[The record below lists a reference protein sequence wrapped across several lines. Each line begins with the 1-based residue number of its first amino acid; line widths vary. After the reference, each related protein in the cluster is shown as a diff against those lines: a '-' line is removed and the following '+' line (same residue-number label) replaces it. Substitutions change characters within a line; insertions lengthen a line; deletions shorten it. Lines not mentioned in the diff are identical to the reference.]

1 MGLASQ
7 ALDAMPTN
15 DMALAG
21 DKIPDLSLG
30 NPLTNFDNRTAKLVA
45 DYSGGLY
52 PTSRPR
58 VPIVDMEIGTTNRC
72 CLKFDLYTS
81 GPNQRFGNIN
91 YFNAGFRSR
100 LCDRFHCDKF
110 YSPGTLSVVLK
121 VAVLPLNAGEG
132 AKPQIGR
139 QISAFIADQLRSNT
153 EADIQSVSFLTQIE
167 QDGVARTAFVNI
179 SDGMIDADQ
188 LKDLFTQSAV
198 DISMDGLVKPTDTG
212 LELSVRFTNKDN
224 LEGGEVTT
232 YAFNPSDVFD
242 VLHKMVKKLAEA
254 GQIDLP
260 EALSG
265 ENMEFGT
272 DNPEV
277 FLKFLEG
284 YDALNYIQQANGLVA
299 REFNPESAIATLI
312 EAVEGDKEFEGPYQV
327 LVGLCRACTAYQ
339 IGSFELIEKTLLTA
353 TEIVPEDFG
362 AFFALGELYQAAN
375 QVPKAIDYFEKA
387 SQLNPEDPA
396 ILNRLGNAQANM
408 NMFVN
413 AERNFKKAIEME
425 GPEKPS
431 MDFLTGVLNASGR
444 NHEVPALWKGI
455 IDQDSQ
461 NANAH
466 AKYAISLI
474 QNNKQEEGERAFET
488 GLEVLEDNLLIKRYY
503 APYLA
508 QNNDLD
514 RAMDFYEDCIDASA
528 TDVPLLVEYAQTL
541 QAADREFEIPQ
552 VLQTILKSNPDPNT
566 RANTQ
571 AWLIELEQPKRVES
585 VQLAQEKLAGGDAEG
600 AIRDLKPLKNWLA
613 DYWKMWAVL
622 SSAFNKLGDHVEAE
636 AAAKHLL
643 EIFPGCEPAYGE
655 MREALNGQDKHEEA
669 WQFMQYAFAN
679 NQQSFGVFINLG
691 IAAKRA
697 GHTEEA
703 KQITEQINGVV
714 SQNPEMQEEL
724 KDILAE
730 LQQ

>member
-1 MGLASQ
+1 
-7 ALDAMPTN
+7 
-15 DMALAG
+15 
-21 DKIPDLSLG
+21 
-30 NPLTNFDNRTAKLVA
+30 
-45 DYSGGLY
+45 
-52 PTSRPR
+52 
-58 VPIVDMEIGTTNRC
+58 
-72 CLKFDLYTS
+72 
-81 GPNQRFGNIN
+81 
-91 YFNAGFRSR
+91 
-100 LCDRFHCDKF
+100 
-110 YSPGTLSVVLK
+110 VLK

-139 QISAFIADQLRSNT
+139 QISAFVADHLRSNT
-153 EADIQSVSFLTQIE
+153 EADIQSVSFLTQVE
-167 QDGVARTAFVNI
+167 QDGVSRTAFVNI
-179 SDGMIDADQ
+179 SDGLIEPDQ
-188 LKDLFTQSAV
+188 LKDLFSQSAV
-198 DISMDGLVKPTDTG
+198 DIAMDGMVKSSDG
-212 LELSVRFTNKDN
+212 NLEVTVRLTEKDN
-224 LEGGEVTT
+224 LENGEAIT
-232 YAFNPSDVFD
+232 YPFGSEQVFETMQKI
-242 VLHKMVKKLAEA
+242 VRRLAEA
-254 GQIDLP
+254 AKIGLP
-260 EALSG
+260 ELMATG
-265 ENMEFGT
+265 TMEFGT

-299 REFNPESAIATLI
+299 REFNPEGAIGTLL
-312 EAVEGDKEFEGPYQV
+312 EAVNEDKEFDGPYQV

-339 IGSFELIEKTLLTA
+339 IGSFELIEQTLIKLT
-353 TEIVPEDFG
+353 ESVPEDFG

-387 SQLNPEDPA
+387 SQINPEDPA

-431 MDFLTGVLNASGR
+431 MDFLTGVLNATGR
-444 NHEVPALWKGI
+444 NHEVPSLWKSI
-455 IDQDSQ
+455 IDADGQ

-466 AKYAISLI
+466 AKYATSLI
-474 QNNKQEEGERAFET
+474 QNEKKDEGERAFET

-508 QNNDLD
+508 QNGDLD
-514 RAMDFYEDCIDASA
+514 RAMDFYEDCIDTAPN
-528 TDVPLLVEYAQTL
+528 DVPLLVEYAQTL

-585 VQLAQEKLAGGDAEG
+585 VQLAQEKLSAGDAEG

-636 AAAKHLL
+636 AAAKQLL

-655 MREALNGQDKHEEA
+655 LREALNGQEKHEEA
-669 WQFMQYAFAN
+669 WQFMQFAFN
-679 NQQSFGVFINLG
+679 NNPQSFGLFINLG

-697 GHTEEA
+697 GHTDEA
-703 KQITEQINGVV
+703 KQISDQINNVV

-730 LQQ
+730 LRQ